1 MTTTLLSYEKAKQ
14 TIKPLQFQTMAEYR
28 KWVVENNYTH
38 FLPKHPEYHYA
49 SDFQGYEFL
58 GFVCLQDYRDASTKA
73 RVAST
78 NYAESTKKSVISR
91 ARNRALRAKK
101 QEANTVTN
109 TTVNSSANTT
119 VKTTV
124 NTTVTT
130 TQPSQNDFHSTK
142 QMVEFFI
149 KEDVDIKVIINFLA
163 EYSHP
168 KEVYLIFLEHLKSKL
183 PVKI

>member
-1 MTTTLLSYEKAKQ
+1 MTTEMFSYEKAREI
-14 TIKPLQFQTMAEYR
+14 IKPLQFKTVVEYS
-28 KWVVENNYTH
+28 KWVEENNYTH
-38 FLPKHPEYHYA
+38 FLPLNPQNYYHPT
-49 SDFQGYEFL
+49 FQGWEFL
-58 GFVCLQDYRDASTKA
+58 GFDCLQDYRDAVVKA
-73 RVAST
+73 RIANT
-78 NYAESTKKSVISR
+78 NYAESARKSAISR
-91 ARNRALRAKK
+91 ARNRASR
-101 QEANTVTN
+101 ANT
-109 TTVNSSANTT
+109 TTSTTTSGNTT

-130 TQPSQNDFHSTK
+130 SQPSQNDLHSTK

>member
-1 MTTTLLSYEKAKQ
+1 MSTEMFSYEKAREI
-14 TIKPLQFQTMAEYR
+14 IKPLQFKTVVEYS
-28 KWVVENNYTH
+28 KWVEDNNYTH
-38 FLPKHPEYHYA
+38 FLPLNPQSYFHPC
-49 SDFQGYEFL
+49 FQGWEFL
-58 GFVCLQDYRDASTKA
+58 GFACLQDYKDAVTKA
-73 RVAST
+73 RIANT
-78 NYAESTKKSVISR
+78 NYAESAKKSAISR
-91 ARNRALRAKK
+91 ARNRALRA
-101 QEANTVTN
+101 NTTTN
-109 TTVNSSANTT
+109 TTVKATA
-119 VKTTV
+119 

-130 TQPSQNDFHSTK
+130 TQPSQNDLHSTK

>member
-58 GFVCLQDYRDASTKA
+58 GFVCLQDYRDASIKA

-101 QEANTVTN
+101 QEANTVT
-109 TTVNSSANTT
+109 
-119 VKTTV
+119 

-183 PVKI
+183 LVKI

>member
-1 MTTTLLSYEKAKQ
+1 MFSYEKAREI
-14 TIKPLQFQTMAEYR
+14 IKPLQFKTVVEYS
-28 KWVVENNYTH
+28 KWVEDNNYTH
-38 FLPKHPEYHYA
+38 FLPLNPQSYFHPC
-49 SDFQGYEFL
+49 FQGWEFL
-58 GFVCLQDYRDASTKA
+58 GFACLQDYKDAVTKA
-73 RVAST
+73 RIANT
-78 NYAESTKKSVISR
+78 NYAESAKKSAISR
-91 ARNRALRAKK
+91 ARNRALRA
-101 QEANTVTN
+101 NTTTN
-109 TTVNSSANTT
+109 TTVKATA
-119 VKTTV
+119 

-130 TQPSQNDFHSTK
+130 TQPSQNDLHSTK

>member
-1 MTTTLLSYEKAKQ
+1 MTKTLLSYEKAKQ

-109 TTVNSSANTT
+109 TTV
-119 VKTTV
+119 
-124 NTTVTT
+124 TT
-130 TQPSQNDFHSTK
+130 TQPSHNDFHSTK

-183 PVKI
+183 LVKI

>member
-1 MTTTLLSYEKAKQ
+1 MLTEMFSYEKAREI
-14 TIKPLQFQTMAEYR
+14 IKPLQFKTVVEYS
-28 KWVVENNYTH
+28 KWVEDNNYTH
-38 FLPKHPEYHYA
+38 FLPLNPQNYFHP
-49 SDFQGYEFL
+49 SFQGWEFL
-58 GFVCLQDYRDASTKA
+58 GFACLQDYKDAVTKA
-73 RVAST
+73 RIANT
-78 NYAESTKKSVISR
+78 NYAESAKKSAISR
-91 ARNRALRAKK
+91 ARNRALRA
-101 QEANTVTN
+101 N
-109 TTVNSSANTT
+109 TTTSTTSNTTANTT

>member
-101 QEANTVTN
+101 QEPNTPT
-109 TTVNSSANTT
+109 
-119 VKTTV
+119 

>member
-1 MTTTLLSYEKAKQ
+1 MLKTLFSYEKAKE
-14 TIKPLQFQTMAEYR
+14 TIKPLKFQTMTEYR
-28 KWVVENNYTH
+28 KWVVENNYYH

-49 SDFQGYEFL
+49 PDFQGYEFL
-58 GFVCLQDYRDASTKA
+58 GFACLQDYRDASTQA

-78 NYAESTKKSVISR
+78 NYVESTKKSVISR
-91 ARNRALRAKK
+91 ARNRASR
-101 QEANTVTN
+101 ANT
-109 TTVNSSANTT
+109 TTSTTTSGNTT

-130 TQPSQNDFHSTK
+130 SQPSQNDLHSTK
-142 QMVEFFI
+142 QMIEFFI

>member
-1 MTTTLLSYEKAKQ
+1 MLTEMFSYEKAREI
-14 TIKPLQFQTMAEYR
+14 IKPLQFKTVVEYS
-28 KWVVENNYTH
+28 KWVEDNNYTH
-38 FLPKHPEYHYA
+38 FLPLNPQSYFHPC
-49 SDFQGYEFL
+49 FQGWEFL
-58 GFVCLQDYRDASTKA
+58 GFACLQDYKDAVTKA
-73 RVAST
+73 RIANT
-78 NYAESTKKSVISR
+78 NYAESAKKSAISR
-91 ARNRALRAKK
+91 ARNRALRA
-101 QEANTVTN
+101 NTTTN
-109 TTVNSSANTT
+109 TTVKATA
-119 VKTTV
+119 

-130 TQPSQNDFHSTK
+130 TQPSQNDLHSTK

>member
-109 TTVNSSANTT
+109 TTV
-119 VKTTV
+119 
-124 NTTVTT
+124 TT

-183 PVKI
+183 LVKI

>member
-1 MTTTLLSYEKAKQ
+1 MTKTLLSYEKAKQ

-49 SDFQGYEFL
+49 RDFQGYEYL
-58 GFVCLQDYRDASTKA
+58 GFVCLQDYRDASNKA
-73 RVAST
+73 RVANT
-78 NYAESTKKSVISR
+78 DYVESTKKSVISR
-91 ARNRALRAKK
+91 TRNRALRAKK
-101 QEANTVTN
+101 QEANTVT
-109 TTVNSSANTT
+109 
-119 VKTTV
+119 

>member
-1 MTTTLLSYEKAKQ
+1 MTTEMFSYDKAREI
-14 TIKPLQFQTMAEYR
+14 IKPLKFKTVVEYS
-28 KWVVENNYTH
+28 KWVEENNYTH
-38 FLPKHPEYHYA
+38 FLPLNPQNYYHPT
-49 SDFQGYEFL
+49 FQGWEFL
-58 GFVCLQDYRDASTKA
+58 GFDCLQDYKDAVVKA
-73 RVAST
+73 RIANT
-78 NYAESTKKSVISR
+78 NYAESARKSALSR
-91 ARNRALRAKK
+91 ARNRASRENSASS
-101 QEANTVTN
+101 TTTN
-109 TTVNSSANTT
+109 TTTNSTANTT

-130 TQPSQNDFHSTK
+130 TQPSQDDLHSTK

>member
-1 MTTTLLSYEKAKQ
+1 MITEMFSYEKAREI
-14 TIKPLQFQTMAEYR
+14 IKPLQFKTVVEYS
-28 KWVVENNYTH
+28 KWVEENNYTH
-38 FLPKHPEYHYA
+38 FLPLNPQNYYHPT
-49 SDFQGYEFL
+49 FQGWEFL
-58 GFVCLQDYRDASTKA
+58 GFDCLQDYKDAVVKA
-73 RVAST
+73 RIANT
-78 NYAESTKKSVISR
+78 NYAESARKSAVSR
-91 ARNRALRAKK
+91 ARNRASR
-101 QEANTVTN
+101 ANT
-109 TTVNSSANTT
+109 TTSTTTSGNTT

-130 TQPSQNDFHSTK
+130 SQPSQNDLHSTK